1 MTDFLYETKDVTWGK
16 AGSEKVLR
24 VRGLSTQDLTHAFRT
39 HKDSINKAFALAEN
53 RVEDDQKITEFGME
67 LMDQFPELVALLIA
81 LAADIPDRA
90 GEIVRLPAPTQLRLM
105 LAVYELTIEDTGG
118 LQDFLQTVF
127 ALLNRVKT
135 VTHSLNSPMEPMG
148 QANTGT

>member
-16 AGSEKVLR
+16 AGAEKVLS
-24 VRGLSTQDLTHAFRT
+24 VRGLSTQDLTIAFRT
-39 HKDSINKAFALAEN
+39 HKDSINKAFALAEG
-53 RVEDDQKITEFGME
+53 RVEDDQDITAFGME
-67 LMDQFPELVALLIA
+67 LMEQFPNLVALLIA

-90 GEIVRLPAPTQLRLM
+90 REISRLPAPTQLKLM

-118 LQDFLQTVF
+118 LQDFLQQVF

-135 VTHSLNSPMEPMG
+135 ATHSLNSREG
-148 QANTGT
+148 QLANTGT